1 MTDSVEVAGMNVR
14 RSLPI
19 LATIMVGVLLGVWII
34 SWNESDLPG
43 TAERPQFGEEEGS
56 AAMAGPQGGKLFV
69 QDNIG
74 LELIIHETAAYP
86 HFRLYPYHQGQPL
99 PPADMQVTIALMRLG
114 QPAQLY
120 AFRPEDNYLISD
132 DEVEEPHSFEL
143 VITAEWQ
150 DQSYRWGYSQVEG
163 RVQMSDESMHD
174 NGIELAA
181 AGPAVIQP
189 RVTLPGEIIFNEH
202 TIVHVVPRLPGMVV
216 AVERHHGQAVEKGE
230 VLVVM
235 ESAMLADL
243 RSQYL
248 VARQRLALAQTVHDR
263 EKQLWQ
269 EKITAKQDY
278 LVAKQ
283 QWEEAR
289 IESQLAA
296 ERLQAL
302 GVRPES
308 GLSGKNLARYEIR
321 SPIGGIVIDKAVVTG
336 EAVKADK
343 TVFIVADVS
352 TIWAAIRVFPRDLHR
367 IHVGQRAI
375 VHADAHQLVRAGKVI
390 YITTLLDEL
399 TRTATA
405 RVELDNHD
413 QAWRP
418 GMFVKA
424 DLLDEDIA
432 VPLAVPLA
440 ALQRIEDQ
448 LVVFGRYG
456 EFFEM
461 RPLKLGRSDGQMVE
475 VISGLSAGERYA
487 VSNSFIIKAELVKA
501 GVAHDH

>member
-1 MTDSVEVAGMNVR
+1 
-14 RSLPI
+14 
-19 LATIMVGVLLGVWII
+19 
-34 SWNESDLPG
+34 
-43 TAERPQFGEEEGS
+43 
-56 AAMAGPQGGKLFV
+56 
-69 QDNIG
+69 
-74 LELIIHETAAYP
+74 
-86 HFRLYPYHQGQPL
+86 
-99 PPADMQVTIALMRLG
+99 
-114 QPAQLY
+114 
-120 AFRPEDNYLISD
+120 
-132 DEVEEPHSFEL
+132 
-143 VITAEWQ
+143 
-150 DQSYRWGYSQVEG
+150 
-163 RVQMSDESMHD
+163 
-174 NGIELAA
+174 
-181 AGPAVIQP
+181 
-189 RVTLPGEIIFNEH
+189 
-202 TIVHVVPRLPGMVV
+202 
-216 AVERHHGQAVEKGE
+216 
-230 VLVVM
+230 
-235 ESAMLADL
+235 
-243 RSQYL
+243 
-248 VARQRLALAQTVHDR
+248 
-263 EKQLWQ
+263 
-269 EKITAKQDY
+269 KITAKQDY

-308 GLSGKNLARYEIR
+308 GLSGKDLARYEVR
-321 SPIGGIVIDKAVVTG
+321 SPISGIVIDKAVVTG